1 MEKSGK
7 NQPKTNT
14 LLKKMLISY
23 YNWEKGKYDIL
34 FQNENNKDKI
44 VPIKNYYLIEK
55 NWMNSFK
62 KIIEYNNLI
71 AKINK
76 EKTNIKNEEEI
87 IEEYINKDLKEKQ
100 SLLNK
105 IFNDENETESENEIE
120 NENKIKDNDKE
131 REIMREFIT
140 NKNFGLEIINKDV
153 IDLLNCYKGIKI
165 PIEGKI
171 KGNKIIFE
179 MNIGEYKIILVIFPI
194 DECYISKM
202 YFILESDD
210 KNYDFLINQI
220 QEKDYENILKE
231 YKINKEDINK
241 GGVSEKIALNP
252 EKNKSIGM
260 IIINKVKINK
270 YIQSNLCKV
279 QTIHVINKKCQI
291 ENMKN
296 DIQKFFNCL
305 TFSNSKFNKALTFG
319 EISANYNPCKLISR
333 KWIYDFIN
341 LFKYKENSP
350 IIFSENNNK
359 KYKELTQQLP
369 IITQENIDNGE
380 FYIINE
386 NCFIS
391 LFPLIPGLEDKK
403 EKYLDYK
410 IYLKN
415 NKGLLVINEDIYIF
429 QTKDDINQRN
439 DYEKVKNQIKYEFLY
454 KSIINKNLELTE
466 DIWKKLKTKFDNTEN
481 NNNNK
486 LNENKRNSPIMSEE
500 KIKNYLNTLHQKEK
514 ELDIM
519 KQGLIKKEK
528 ELERKIGEINE
539 SRQVEID
546 KKLPTI
552 GLQNLGAT
560 CYMNAVLQCIAHFLE
575 VSEKILTWYKYS
587 KDNNKKSK
595 KLSCAYAEVLN
606 NLYFPKE
613 NQNNI
618 ITNYKY
624 YAPYDFKE
632 LIGNLNPLFKGIQA
646 NDSKDIMNYIIEKM
660 HEELNPLGKQN
671 VNNINTNN
679 NNIIIDQTN
688 EFQSLNYFLNEFKN
702 NFHSILTEYLY
713 GIQKTV
719 TLCLN
724 CSTMIYNFQ
733 TYNFLIF
740 PLLEVKNYI
749 LMNNYQNPFFNM
761 QNYTLNLIDCFK
773 YFQKIDFFTGQN
785 QIFCNKCQTMQDANY
800 CNSLYNVPTILC
812 LVLNRGKDNLDFREN
827 INFGTKLDL
836 TDFVQDKNDL
846 AIYYLIGVVV
856 HVGDSSM
863 SGHFFAYCRSHFT
876 SPWYKYNDAIVST
889 INENEIYS
897 VGTPYI
903 LFYHKYQ

>member
-1 MEKSGK
+1 
-7 NQPKTNT
+7 
-14 LLKKMLISY
+14 
-23 YNWEKGKYDIL
+23 
-34 FQNENNKDKI
+34 
-44 VPIKNYYLIEK
+44 
-55 NWMNSFK
+55 
-62 KIIEYNNLI
+62 
-71 AKINK
+71 
-76 EKTNIKNEEEI
+76 
-87 IEEYINKDLKEKQ
+87 
-100 SLLNK
+100 
-105 IFNDENETESENEIE
+105 
-120 NENKIKDNDKE
+120 
-131 REIMREFIT
+131 
-140 NKNFGLEIINKDV
+140 
-153 IDLLNCYKGIKI
+153 
-165 PIEGKI
+165 
-171 KGNKIIFE
+171 
-179 MNIGEYKIILVIFPI
+179 
-194 DECYISKM
+194 
-202 YFILESDD
+202 
-210 KNYDFLINQI
+210 
-220 QEKDYENILKE
+220 
-231 YKINKEDINK
+231 
-241 GGVSEKIALNP
+241 
-252 EKNKSIGM
+252 
-260 IIINKVKINK
+260 
-270 YIQSNLCKV
+270 
-279 QTIHVINKKCQI
+279 
-291 ENMKN
+291 
-296 DIQKFFNCL
+296 
-305 TFSNSKFNKALTFG
+305 
-319 EISANYNPCKLISR
+319 
-333 KWIYDFIN
+333 
-341 LFKYKENSP
+341 
-350 IIFSENNNK
+350 
-359 KYKELTQQLP
+359 
-369 IITQENIDNGE
+369 
-380 FYIINE
+380 
-386 NCFIS
+386 
-391 LFPLIPGLEDKK
+391 
-403 EKYLDYK
+403 
-410 IYLKN
+410 
-415 NKGLLVINEDIYIF
+415 
-429 QTKDDINQRN
+429 
-439 DYEKVKNQIKYEFLY
+439 
-454 KSIINKNLELTE
+454 
-466 DIWKKLKTKFDNTEN
+466 
-481 NNNNK
+481 
-486 LNENKRNSPIMSEE
+486 MSEE

-606 NLYFPKE
+606 NLYFPNE
-613 NQNNI
+613 NQNNS

-671 VNNINTNN
+671 ANNINTNN

-876 SPWYKYNDAIVST
+876 SPWYKYNDAIVSI